1 MLNEKNKG
9 RGVKANNPN
18 RFEKIYIDPSSYEE
32 FHEEDYD
39 EHEQGAKT
47 IYYKDFSKSVL
58 TKNESPDLGAGYSI
72 NPYRGCEHGCVYCYA
87 RPTHEYLGFSS
98 GLDFETKIMV
108 KHDAPELLAAEF
120 NKKSWQPRTIFF
132 SGNTDCYQPAER
144 SLGITRRCLEVFLK
158 FRNPLVIITKNSLVR
173 RDVDLLK
180 ELSSLNL
187 VSVVVTIT
195 TLKKDLQS
203 KLEPRTST
211 PERRLDTIEFLSSNG
226 VKVGVNVAPIIP
238 GLTDEEIPSIIK
250 QSSERGAR
258 FAGRVMIRL
267 PHSVKE
273 IFTDWITKE
282 YPDRAEKVLNR
293 IREVHGGKLYD
304 HTYGKRLTGE
314 GVWADAISNVFESS
328 CRKYGLNEDRLKLDK
343 GKFRRDNDQMSF
355 FDN

>member
-1 MLNEKNKG
+1 MLNKNMKG

-18 RFEKIYIDPSSYEE
+18 RFEKIYIDPSSYDEFYEE
-32 FHEEDYD
+32 NYD
-39 EHEQGAKT
+39 DQDSGVKT

-144 SLGITRRCLEVFLK
+144 SLGITRRCLEVFLR

-211 PERRLDTIEFLSSNG
+211 PERRLETIEFLSSNG

-238 GLTDEEIPSIIK
+238 GLTDEEIPVIIK
-250 QSSERGAR
+250 KASESGAR

-273 IFTDWITKE
+273 IFTDWISKE

-343 GKFRRDNDQMSF
+343 GKFRRDNDQISF
-355 FDN
+355 FDD

>member
-1 MLNEKNKG
+1 MLNKNMKG
-9 RGVKANNPN
+9 RGVPTNNPN
-18 RFEKIYIDPSSYEE
+18 RFEKIYIDPASYDEFYEE
-32 FHEEDYD
+32 NYY
-39 EHEQGAKT
+39 EQVPGVKT
-47 IYYKDFSKSVL
+47 VYYKDFSKSVL

-108 KHDAPELLAAEF
+108 KHDAPELLAVEF

-144 SLGITRRCLEVFLK
+144 FLGITRRCLEVFLK

-187 VSVVVTIT
+187 LSVVITIT

-203 KLEPRTST
+203 KLEPRTSV

-304 HTYGKRLTGE
+304 HTYGRRLTGE

-328 CRKYGLNEDRLKLDK
+328 CRMYGLNEDRLKLDK
-343 GKFRRDNDQMSF
+343 GIFRRDNDQMSF